1 MIRQIPVNEIKEFFI
16 IKPHGLWHGEKLF
29 KFGEKFDV
37 ENLSNITKQIY
48 YARQFI
54 GSVDQVETVAGFFGR
69 TIPDHNDS
77 LDVKK
82 NERSKL
88 K

>member
-1 MIRQIPVNEIKEFFI
+1 MIRQIPVNEIEEFFI
-16 IKPHGLWHGEKLF
+16 IQPHGLWHGGQLY
-29 KFGEKFDV
+29 KFGEKFSV

-54 GSVDQVETVAGFFGR
+54 GSADQVGTVAGVFGI
-69 TIPDHNDS
+69 TLPELNGS

-82 NERSKL
+82 NELSKT

>member
-1 MIRQIPVNEIKEFFI
+1 MIRQIPVNEVKEFFI

-29 KFGEKFDV
+29 KFGEKFNV

-54 GSVDQVETVAGFFGR
+54 GSAAQVETVAGVFGI
-69 TIPDHNDS
+69 TAPDFNGG
-77 LDVKK
+77 LDVKI
-82 NERSKL
+82 NERSKT